1 MEIFTKIPNM
11 KKFVSIFLAIF
22 ISCVTFAQTA
32 TWTFRTETSKT
43 QAKEFDVFID
53 IVIPEGFHMYSFDQ
67 QEGGPLASEIIF
79 EVPKGVEKKGTLTA
93 VTKVQEH
100 FDEIFQIPVRFFS
113 GKCTWKQSFAI
124 INTPAETTIRGS
136 YSYQLCMDDGVCI
149 NPFPETFSIV
159 VPVIAI
165 TEKPV
170 EKPNNTVGEEQ
181 PKEPI
186 DTAKTDA
193 IVSNTIVETI
203 IEREKNVTLPET
215 AETDNTLWLIFV
227 AGFIGGLL
235 AFVTPCI
242 FPMVPLTVS
251 IFMKQK
257 KERAKSNIALYG
269 LSIVVI
275 YVALGLLVTIIFG
288 VDALNKLSTG
298 PLFNVLFF
306 LLFFVFAL
314 SFFGAFEL
322 VLPASWINA
331 IDKKSSQ
338 STGILSVFF
347 MAFTLV
353 LVSFSCTALIIGNI
367 LVKSVTLGSLLGP
380 FMGMLGFAIALALPF
395 MLFAIFPNIIK
406 SLPKS
411 GSWLN
416 SIKVVLGFI
425 ELAFALKFLSNA
437 DLVAGWGILPR
448 DLFLAIWIVLVIL
461 LGMYFLGKIRF
472 SGDGETT
479 YVSIPRFMLALAS
492 FSFAMYLIPGMFG
505 APLKVLSGYL
515 PPMQTQTF
523 DLHTPSLQKNTINY
537 TPIEQSQIRKYADI
551 FTCPLNLDCFFDYE
565 EGLAYARKMNKP
577 VLLDFTGKACANCRQ
592 LEMNVWS
599 DPAVLQLI
607 SQEYVL
613 ISLYVDS
620 RAKLDPSLLRTEE
633 YGGKKYSINTVGEH
647 WSMFMMQK
655 FGGLMQ
661 PYHVILSPTGEVLVE
676 GIAYDK
682 AKNISYY
689 VEFLQKGLQKF
700 RN

>member
-1 MEIFTKIPNM
+1 M
-11 KKFVSIFLAIF
+11 KKFFSIFSLILCTYCA
-22 ISCVTFAQTA
+22 TFAQTA
-32 TWTFRTETSKT
+32 TWTFRAETSKT
-43 QAKEFDVFID
+43 QPNVVDVFID
-53 IVIPEGFHMYSFDQ
+53 IVIPQGFHMYSFDQ
-67 QEGGPLASEIIF
+67 QDGGPLASEIHF
-79 EVPKGVEKKGTLTA
+79 DALPKGVKKKGALTS

-100 FDEIFQIPVRFFS
+100 FDEVFGIPVRFFS
-113 GKCTWKQSFAI
+113 GKCTWKQSFI
-124 INTPAETTIRGS
+124 INYIHLPIAHTITGT

-149 NPFPETFSIV
+149 NPFPETFSITL
-159 VPVIAI
+159 PALAEKPTEKPTEKPAEIEQTIEPIDATNTVIAI
-165 TEKPV
+165 DTITE
-170 EKPNNTVGEEQ
+170 N
-181 PKEPI
+181 I
-186 DTAKTDA
+186 HKT
-193 IVSNTIVETI
+193 EI
-203 IEREKNVTLPET
+203 IETET
-215 AETDNTLWLIFV
+215 ADTNDTLWWIFI

-235 AFVTPCI
+235 AFFTPCV

-257 KERAKSNIALYG
+257 KEHAKSNIALYG

-275 YVALGLLVTIIFG
+275 YVALGLLITVIFG
-288 VDALNKLSTG
+288 VDALNQLSTS

-306 LLFFVFAL
+306 LLFLLFAL

-322 VLPASWINA
+322 VLPSSWINA

-353 LVSFSCTALIIGNI
+353 LVSFSCTAMIIGTL

-416 SIKVVLGFI
+416 SVKVVLGFI
-425 ELAFALKFLSNA
+425 ELALALKFLSNA

-448 DLFLAIWIVLVIL
+448 ELFLAFWIVLVFL

-472 SGDGETT
+472 WGDGEQTH
-479 YVSIPRFMLALAS
+479 VSIPRFMLALAS
-492 FSFAMYLIPGMFG
+492 FTFALYLIPGLFG
-505 APLKVLSGYL
+505 APLKALSGYL
-515 PPMQTQTF
+515 PPAQTQVF
-523 DLHTPSLQKNTINY
+523 DLYTPTLQKGTTTY
-537 TPIEQSQIRKYADI
+537 TPAEQTQSRKYADV
-551 FTCPLNLDCFFDYE
+551 FSCPLNLDCFFDYE
-565 EGLAYARKMNKP
+565 EGLAYAQKVNKP
-577 VLLDFTGKACANCRQ
+577 VLLDFTGKACANCRL

-599 DPAVLQLI
+599 DPAVLRLI

-620 RAKLDPSLLRTEE
+620 RAKLDPSLRRTEE

-647 WSMFMMQK
+647 WSMFMMQN

-661 PYHVILSPTGEVLVE
+661 PYHVILSPTGNVLVE

-682 AKNISYY
+682 AKSIPYY
-689 VEFLQKGLQKF
+689 KEFLERGLRKF
-700 RN
+700 RESKEHK